1 MLVLEQ
7 HYLKCL
13 SQASYLIG
21 DADAGVAAVVD
32 PRRDV
37 EVYLEA
43 AERLGVEIKHV
54 LLTHFHA
61 DFLAGHLELAAA
73 TGATLHLGAA
83 AEAEFDFLPFADGE
97 QLELGA
103 VSMPAGN

>member
-1 MLVLEQ
+1 VILEQ
-7 HYLKCL
+7 HHLTCL
-13 SQASYLIG
+13 SQASYLVG
-21 DADAGVAAVVD
+21 DAAVVD

-37 EVYLEA
+37 GIYLEA

-83 AEAEFDFLPFADGE
+83 AAAEFTRGW
-97 QLELGA
+97 G
-103 VSMPAGN
+103 

>member
-1 MLVLEQ
+1 MLILEQ

-43 AERLGVEIKHV
+43 ADREADLEAADLDLVAKS
-54 LLTHFHA
+54 LTK
-61 DFLAGHLELAAA
+61 
-73 TGATLHLGAA
+73 
-83 AEAEFDFLPFADGE
+83 
-97 QLELGA
+97 
-103 VSMPAGN
+103 